1 MMKSR
6 GLSEEG
12 CYKVDFWSTLL
23 DEDSQETHVNTIKSG
38 KVNAQDSYMS
48 AGGLSMALWSC
59 GHGMQNSMCN
69 TNVDGVR
76 RWPPTQEL

>member
-48 AGGLSMALWSC
+48 AGGLSMAL
-59 GHGMQNSMCN
+59 
-69 TNVDGVR
+69 
-76 RWPPTQEL
+76 